1 MMGPIKRIF
10 QEATMV
16 FFALKKA
23 RADSSYLFCLICAL
37 VNVTKAL
44 TEDLDP
50 SFQSTVEASSGVKL
64 AREMCK

>member
-1 MMGPIKRIF
+1 
-10 QEATMV
+10 MV
-16 FFALKKA
+16 LFALKKA

-50 SFQSTVEASSGVKL
+50 SFQSTVEASPGVKL